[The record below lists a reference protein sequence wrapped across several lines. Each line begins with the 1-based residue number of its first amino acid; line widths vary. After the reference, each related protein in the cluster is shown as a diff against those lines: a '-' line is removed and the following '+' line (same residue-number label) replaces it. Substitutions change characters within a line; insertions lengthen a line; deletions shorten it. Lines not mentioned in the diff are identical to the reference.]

1 MPDCVS
7 SPAEHLIKIPGMIY
21 CQSDARHENRISIW
35 KLSTFLTDYFW
46 IFTTQFHSIVR
57 LLEASSKPACNP
69 RSPGWPRC
77 REAKTEEP
85 GLMRGE
91 GTDNLGMWHPLSHLS
106 SLCLDSE
113 QYQCETQG
121 HVCID
126 VTRQIGSGTTP
137 QPQPEP
143 HSHMAFFISEPGRP
157 TEVTTPRTTQLGK

>member
-1 MPDCVS
+1 
-7 SPAEHLIKIPGMIY
+7 MIY

-77 REAKTEEP
+77 REARTVEP

-137 QPQPEP
+137 QPQPHRHIFAP
-143 HSHMAFFISEPGRP
+143 EPGRP
-157 TEVTTPRTTQLGK
+157 TETQPVVVVSMSTPSTTPLASPVELGK